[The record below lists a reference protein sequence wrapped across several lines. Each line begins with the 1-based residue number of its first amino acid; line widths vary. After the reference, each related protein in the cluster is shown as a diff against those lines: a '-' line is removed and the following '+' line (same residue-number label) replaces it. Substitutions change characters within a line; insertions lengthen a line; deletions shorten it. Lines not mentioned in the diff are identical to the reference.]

1 MSEPIQYVS
10 KATFDEVYAELKA
23 LKASPPTMT
32 IASFNDVYSVDKLQA
47 QVAALE
53 AKCAELEAG
62 VPQPDYT
69 YSALFTENEKAMS
82 AKIESLTKQLEEWK
96 HGANY
101 WAIENDTN
109 YARWDRAMAD
119 GDRYRKAAQSLIA
132 YGNML
137 AVKTGSFACA
147 KHYQTELANWRNA
160 SEEARKNV

>member
-32 IASFNDVYSVDKLQA
+32 IASFNEIYSVDKLQA

-69 YSALFTENEKAMS
+69 YSELFTENEKAMS
-82 AKIESLTKQLEEWK
+82 AKIKSLEKQLEEWK
-96 HGANY
+96 GGANY

-109 YARWDRAMAD
+109 HSRWEQAMAD
-119 GDRYRKAAQSLIA
+119 AERYRNAGKALLA
-132 YGNML
+132 YGDML
-137 AVKTGSFACA
+137 HAKTAGFGCS
-147 KHYQTELANWRNA
+147 KHYQTELANWSNA
-160 SEEARKNV
+160 STEAKKSL